1 MGSATP
7 RRSRTSSA
15 STSSLI
21 PAKLAGH
28 EDPKIG
34 RDSRATDSLCLGL
47 WAEAFAAP
55 DEEATYEVEATLF
68 STPLTAHL
76 PR

>member
-1 MGSATP
+1 M
-7 RRSRTSSA
+7 
-15 STSSLI
+15 
-21 PAKLAGH
+21 
-28 EDPKIG
+28 G
-34 RDSRATDSLCLGL
+34 RDYRATDSLCLGL

-76 PR
+76 PRPRETNDEV